1 MENGT
6 LLSDKENELLIY
18 DKMNTSQNNFTQWNK
33 PERKE
38 HILYDSIIH
47 SSDIGYLQMGL
58 EGSMDWKEA

>member
-1 MENGT
+1 
-6 LLSDKENELLIY
+6 
-18 DKMNTSQNNFTQWNK
+18 MNTSQNNFTQWKK

-58 EGSMDWKEA
+58 EGSMDWKEIKPVHPKADQSWWS